1 MTDAPPKLP
10 VVRKR
15 ARAEKSPLPPELTPE
30 QCPEIAPW
38 ITLDKASKMLGMT
51 RQGVGG
57 LAMRLGWGRA
67 CIGHVVLIS
76 RSAVEQYRRSR
87 QLSGPRKPRPSAAE

>member
-1 MTDAPPKLP
+1 MSKTSAQELELP
-10 VVRKR
+10 D
-15 ARAEKSPLPPELTPE
+15 
-30 QCPEIAPW
+30 W
-38 ITLDKASKMLGMT
+38 ITLDKASKMLDMT

-57 LAMRLGWGRA
+57 LALRLGWGRA